1 MLLLLL
7 ENSVFISLILLACCF
22 SVLRLQ
28 RCLLRIDDE
37 ETNDIVD
44 GIQKENV
51 GGDGDGD
58 GDDSSDEDWEKTQT
72 SVKNMM
78 PNV

>member
-1 MLLLLL
+1 MLLLFL

-28 RCLLRIDDE
+28 WCLLRIDDE

-44 GIQKENV
+44 GIKKKNV
-51 GGDGDGD
+51 GGDGD
-58 GDDSSDEDWEKTQT
+58 DSRDED
-72 SVKNMM
+72 
-78 PNV
+78 

>member
-28 RCLLRIDDE
+28 WCLLRIDDE
-37 ETNDIVD
+37 EMNDIVD
-44 GIQKENV
+44 DIQKENV
-51 GGDGDGD
+51 GGD
-58 GDDSSDEDWEKTQT
+58 GDDSSDEDWEKIQT
-72 SVKNMM
+72 SVKKMM

>member
-7 ENSVFISLILLACCF
+7 ENSIFISLILLACCF

-28 RCLLRIDDE
+28 WCLLRIDDE

-51 GGDGDGD
+51 GGDGD
-58 GDDSSDEDWEKTQT
+58 DSSDED
-72 SVKNMM
+72 
-78 PNV
+78 